1 MHESVHFSTRL
12 FCHILPQ
19 DILKY
24 TEKAGLDTTDLKKAL
39 RVMCIVP
46 KAANDM
52 MQVGRLQG
60 FDVSYKFIHFFR
72 SLKFI
77 ISNSFPAVIIC
88 SVRFYIECN

>member
-1 MHESVHFSTRL
+1 MKKVVLMFKVVSVLDVKIIL
-12 FCHILPQ
+12 FFKRPLQ

-24 TEKAGLDTTDLKKAL
+24 TEKAGEDPSELKKAL

-60 FDVSYKFIHFFR
+60 FDVSFILIH
-72 SLKFI
+72 SK
-77 ISNSFPAVIIC
+77 SNK
-88 SVRFYIECN
+88 